1 MLYLAEVKKTKGFMG
16 SKTEIKLLACERN
29 DRSWSTVPGE
39 ELVPADELSNFNDG
53 TLVVV
58 NLGNNRTIQGSPE
71 IATNRLLT
79 VLQNFSR
86 LMDKSKSQEEEIEQW
101 RQSLTYQA
109 DELNRRQEEMNS
121 RLDQIEETEAELQK
135 LQDEKLAFE
144 KLKAEA
150 DEIKAEFARKQTEL
164 EGAWQQLRGEQQ
176 RLANLQEETDGQGLS
191 PAIAT
196 KIQQILVQ
204 CQSNNAPTDEV
215 RTQLGELL
223 DELTQQEELFQT
235 FAQYPQQ
242 LQELETQLAA
252 IATQVQ
258 TETTNVEERRQALEN
273 AKTQLQIQRQ
283 LLQAKQSHLN
293 QLATSR
299 QRQEDMQDLLNNLAA
314 GMGGIEHYG
323 VDLAAIEA
331 MPLGELETTV
341 EKLRDDL
348 DKLVRFVNDQEEEL
362 TLQHEAVGEIK
373 ASLATVEPDNVME
386 LQELEEELR
395 DEEEKLGM
403 LNQTL
408 VGQRRTLRERQGAL
422 QQHLRI
428 LKRRQG
434 IIEVE
439 AEQNI
444 DLSPAI
450 AYLEDYQEEDETQK
464 QKLEAEIEA
473 MHHTIQQLE
482 NILMPQERELAQ
494 QQKDL
499 EQKQAE
505 YEAKQREQAQLQG
518 KIQLY
523 QGELLP
529 LKDTLEQ
536 IIQSLRTLE
545 NSIHQFLKVNE
556 QQQQLAQELEQT
568 MAEATHSP

>member
-39 ELVPADELSNFNDG
+39 ELVPADELSSFNDG
-53 TLVVV
+53 TLIIV
-58 NLGNNRTIQGSPE
+58 NLGTNRSIQGTPE

-150 DEIKAEFARKQTEL
+150 DEIKAEFARKQAEL

-176 RLANLQEETDGQGLS
+176 RLQEETDGQGLS

-196 KIQQILVQ
+196 KIHQILVQ
-204 CQSNNAPTDEV
+204 CQSNHAPTDEV
-215 RTQLGELL
+215 RIQLGDLLQELR
-223 DELTQQEELFQT
+223 QQEQLFQA
-235 FAQYPQQ
+235 FEQYPQQ

-252 IATQVQ
+252 IANQVQ
-258 TETTNVEERRQALEN
+258 AETSNVEERRHALEN

-283 LLQAKQSHLN
+283 LLLAKQNHLN
-293 QLATSR
+293 QLATSN

-314 GMGGIEHYG
+314 SAGGIEHYG

-373 ASLATVEPDNVME
+373 ASLAAVAPDNVME

-450 AYLEDYQEEDETQK
+450 AYLEDYQVEDAAQK

-499 EQKQAE
+499 EQKKAE
-505 YEAKQREQAQLQG
+505 YQAKQWEQAQLQG

-529 LKDTLEQ
+529 LKGVLEQ
-536 IIQSLRTLE
+536 ITQSLHTLE
-545 NSIHQFLKVNE
+545 NLIHQFLQVNE

-568 MAEATHSP
+568 MAEATHSA

>member
-1 MLYLAEVKKTKGFMG
+1 VLYLAEVKKTKGFMG

-53 TLVVV
+53 TLVIV

-144 KLKAEA
+144 KLKSEA
-150 DEIKAEFARKQTEL
+150 DEIKAEFARKQAEL

-215 RTQLGELL
+215 RTQLNELL

-258 TETTNVEERRQALEN
+258 TETKRWTIAE
-273 AKTQLQIQRQ
+273 I
-283 LLQAKQSHLN
+283 LN

-523 QGELLP
+523 QEELLP
-529 LKDTLEQ
+529 LKDALEQ

-545 NSIHQFLKVNE
+545 NLIHQFLKVNE

-568 MAEATHSP
+568 MTEATHSP

>member
-53 TLVVV
+53 TLVIV

-144 KLKAEA
+144 KLKSEA
-150 DEIKAEFARKQTEL
+150 DEIKAEFARKQAEL

-215 RTQLGELL
+215 RTQLNELL

-258 TETTNVEERRQALEN
+258 TETKRWTIAE
-273 AKTQLQIQRQ
+273 I
-283 LLQAKQSHLN
+283 LN

-523 QGELLP
+523 QEELLP
-529 LKDTLEQ
+529 LKDALEQ

-545 NSIHQFLKVNE
+545 NLIHQFLKVNE

-568 MAEATHSP
+568 MTEATHSP